1 MTSTK
6 KEWNFNLIPFFIS
19 FSLFWLVVFA
29 SLNSLFIFF
38 FRLLSLNTQCIYD
51 NVFVT
56 KDMAPLYSECY
67 TWCRCSNNLDSSR
80 FIFITLQWRSNH
92 IEKFRDFLGN
102 VTNEVSAAMSICIKF
117 YRFNSLLLLLLT
129 FYTQLILSFL
139 FSLSYL
145 SSMFIGNLFVFFQF
159 EGKTHIDVETRTL
172 VFSTLIGVGFIGFF
186 FLILLRPAQD
196 TRVENGADND
206 ADDELATTS
215 NNVLTVF
222 KGSVDLFFTKEM
234 LLLSLTFFYT
244 GKFYL
249 IELMTSLYESLDSIN
264 NNIISL
270 CYSLLLFSVLFN
282 VPSKIQQAILIWI
295 MNL

>member
-1 MTSTK
+1 
-6 KEWNFNLIPFFIS
+6 
-19 FSLFWLVVFA
+19 
-29 SLNSLFIFF
+29 
-38 FRLLSLNTQCIYD
+38 
-51 NVFVT
+51 
-56 KDMAPLYSECY
+56 
-67 TWCRCSNNLDSSR
+67 
-80 FIFITLQWRSNH
+80 
-92 IEKFRDFLGN
+92 
-102 VTNEVSAAMSICIKF
+102 
-117 YRFNSLLLLLLT
+117 
-129 FYTQLILSFL
+129 
-139 FSLSYL
+139 
-145 SSMFIGNLFVFFQF
+145 MFIGNLFVFFQF

-282 VPSKIQQAILIWI
+282 VPSKIQQAILI
-295 MNL
+295 